1 MPPLL
6 IAALLLLAAG
16 AALGFALGWG
26 APLGEVLFRY
36 DPALLNTAQAGIQRH
51 VSPAIWDNAVLP
63 LMERPSWV
71 VPVVLGALLLL
82 AQGLLLRRRRRRDAG
97 GEGAPA

>member
-36 DPALLNTAQAGIQRH
+36 DPALLNTAQAGIQRY
-51 VSPAIWDNAVLP
+51 VSPALWDEAALPLLERPLWVLP
-63 LMERPSWV
+63 V
-71 VPVVLGALLLL
+71 ALGALLLVL
-82 AQGLLLRRRRRRDAG
+82 HGLLALRRRRRRPAG
-97 GEGAPA
+97 G